1 MNLGLWI
8 AQIVAGAAFVLAG
21 LMKTTQPLDQLG
33 KRMKWVPTL
42 SPATVRF
49 IGVSEFAGGVG
60 LILPWATG
68 IAKVLTPIA
77 AVALVVVM
85 LLALGL
91 HLKRREWPELI
102 PGLVL
107 GGLAAFV
114 AWGRCASLRS

>member
-1 MNLGLWI
+1 MNLALWI
-8 AQIVAGAAFVLAG
+8 AQIVAGAAFLLAG
-21 LMKTTQPLDQLG
+21 VMKTTQPLDQLG

-49 IGVSEFAGGVG
+49 IGISEFAGGLG

-68 IAKVLTPIA
+68 IAKALTPIA
-77 AVALVVVM
+77 AAALFVVM

-107 GGLAAFV
+107 GGLAAFI
-114 AWGRCASLRS
+114 AWGRWA